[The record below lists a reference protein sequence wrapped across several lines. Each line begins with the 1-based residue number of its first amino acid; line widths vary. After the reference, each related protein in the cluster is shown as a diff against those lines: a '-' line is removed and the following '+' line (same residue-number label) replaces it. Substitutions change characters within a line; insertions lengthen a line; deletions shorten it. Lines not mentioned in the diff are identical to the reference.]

1 MSGGHLLLWPSCS
14 ARFAFEDGT
23 CPAFE
28 QRTPRQNRLL
38 AALPLWEYERLL
50 PNLEPFALPRG
61 WKVHGAGDRQKHLHF
76 LTEGVVS
83 RLYVTRNGA
92 ATEFALTGNEGVVG
106 VASFLGGESMPS
118 EALVLSDAHGYRLSA
133 NVLAGEFSH
142 DGLLP
147 RLLLRYTQALI
158 TQTGQ
163 IAACTRLHS
172 VDQQVCRWILS
183 FFDRSSSTELT
194 VTQETLAGLL
204 GVRRESV
211 TEAAGK
217 LQEAG
222 LIHCSR
228 GHIAVLDRSRLEARV
243 CECYGVV
250 KREYQ
255 RLLQPEDIVDD
266 AGVRGACR
274 QSLTFA

>member
-1 MSGGHLLLWPSCS
+1 MSGGHPLRPSFG
-14 ARFAFEDGT
+14 ARFVSAEGRY
-23 CPAFE
+23 PAFE
-28 QRTPRQNRLL
+28 QRTPRRNQLL
-38 AALPLWEYERLL
+38 AALPPRDFERLL
-50 PNLEPFALPRG
+50 PDLQPVDLPLG
-61 WKVHGAGDRQKHLHF
+61 WTVHGAGDRQNYLHF

-83 RLYVTRNGA
+83 RMYVTRSGA
-92 ATEFALTGNEGVVG
+92 SAGIALTGREGVVG

-118 EALVLSDAHGYRLSA
+118 EALVLSAGYGYRLSA
-133 NVLAGEFSH
+133 HVLAGEFRH

-163 IAACTRLHS
+163 IAACNRFHS
-172 VDQQVCRWILS
+172 VDQQVYRWILS
-183 FFDRSSSTELT
+183 FLDRSSSAELA
-194 VTQETLAGLL
+194 VTQEMLAGLL

-228 GHIAVLDRSRLEARV
+228 GHIAVLDRPRLEARV
-243 CECYGVV
+243 CECYAVV

-266 AGVRGACR
+266 AGVHGACR
-274 QSLTFA
+274 QSLAFA

>member
-1 MSGGHLLLWPSCS
+1 MSAGRSSRPHLGT
-14 ARFAFEDGT
+14 RFASRDRQ
-23 CPAFE
+23 CPAPA
-28 QRTPRQNRLL
+28 QRSPRQNQLL
-38 AALPLWEYERLL
+38 AALPVQEYEHLL
-50 PNLEPFALPRG
+50 PNLEPVALPLG
-61 WKVHGAGDRQKHLHF
+61 WTVHGAGDRQKYLHF

-83 RLYVTRNGA
+83 RLNVTRNGA
-92 ATEFALTGNEGVVG
+92 STEFALTGREGVIG

-118 EALVLSDAHGYRLSA
+118 EALVLSAGYGYRLNS
-133 NVLAGEFSH
+133 NVLADEFRH

-163 IAACTRLHS
+163 IAACNRLHS

-183 FFDRSSSTELT
+183 FLDRSSCTELT

-228 GHIAVLDRSRLEARV
+228 GHIAVLDRRRLEARV
-243 CECYGVV
+243 CECYAVV
-250 KREYQ
+250 KREYR
-255 RLLQPEDIVDD
+255 RLLQPEDIGDD
-266 AGVRGACR
+266 AGVHGGCR
-274 QSLTFA
+274 QSRTFA